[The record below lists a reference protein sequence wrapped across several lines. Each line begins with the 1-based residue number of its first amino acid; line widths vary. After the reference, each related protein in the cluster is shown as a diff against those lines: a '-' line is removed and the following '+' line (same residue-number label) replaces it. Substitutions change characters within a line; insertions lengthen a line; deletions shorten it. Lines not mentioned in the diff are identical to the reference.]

1 MKYFVFLFSAPVS
14 GDLSRNLVPLLC
26 DSRQY
31 PGILLSNQIGSIS
44 APKTSYFCVFMCFKQ
59 NFEPISLK
67 QYKFLFH
74 CYATLVNIQHCQFYK
89 KCFNFIK
96 IASIFFSKTTPLPW
110 KCEFDCLELCNVSRK
125 LISFKYMYGKRAPLL
140 VGPVFIYGT
149 FCCVSVRLFSGSP
162 LAFL

>member
-1 MKYFVFLFSAPVS
+1 MKYFVFLLSTPVS
-14 GDLSRNLVPLLC
+14 RDLSRNLVPLLC

-59 NFEPISLK
+59 NFEPISPK

-74 CYATLVNIQHCQFYK
+74 CYATVINIKHCRFYCQF
-89 KCFNFIK
+89 
-96 IASIFFSKTTPLPW
+96 SIFVSKSTTLLW

-125 LISFKYMYGKRAPLL
+125 LISFQYMYDKRAPLL
-140 VGPVFIYGT
+140 VDPVFIYGT
-149 FCCVSVRLFSGSP
+149 FCCVLVRLFSGSP

>member
-1 MKYFVFLFSAPVS
+1 MKYFVFLLGAPVS

-44 APKTSYFCVFMCFKQ
+44 APKRSHFCVFMCFKQ

-67 QYKFLFH
+67 QYKFSFN
-74 CYATLVNIQHCQFYK
+74 CYATVVNIQQCQFYK
-89 KCFNFIK
+89 IS
-96 IASIFFSKTTPLPW
+96 SIFVSKSTPLLW
-110 KCEFDCLELCNVSRK
+110 RCEFDCLELCNVSRK

>member
-1 MKYFVFLFSAPVS
+1 MKYFVFLLSAPVS

-44 APKTSYFCVFMCFKQ
+44 APKTSFFCVFICFKQ

-74 CYATLVNIQHCQFYK
+74 CYATVVNIQHCQFYK
-89 KCFNFIK
+89 KKMLQFSSQNQLPCF
-96 IASIFFSKTTPLPW
+96 
-110 KCEFDCLELCNVSRK
+110 ENVN
-125 LISFKYMYGKRAPLL
+125 LIVWNSMSVVNKYLSNIYGKRAPLL

-149 FCCVSVRLFSGSP
+149 FCCVLVSQIIFWISSRL
-162 LAFL
+162 L

>member
-1 MKYFVFLFSAPVS
+1 MFSLGKFGWTEMICVKKMTFCNSAPVS

-44 APKTSYFCVFMCFKQ
+44 ASKTSYFCVFMCFKQ

-74 CYATLVNIQHCQFYK
+74 CYATVVNIQHCQFYK
-89 KCFNFIK
+89 KMLQFSSQNQLPCF
-96 IASIFFSKTTPLPW
+96 
-110 KCEFDCLELCNVSRK
+110 ENVN
-125 LISFKYMYGKRAPLL
+125 LIVWNSAM
-140 VGPVFIYGT
+140 
-149 FCCVSVRLFSGSP
+149 SVVN
-162 LAFL
+162 